1 MTSHATLPW
10 LLPRNEW
17 PAGDPGK
24 GPRHP
29 ADFYLAEYYREV
41 RDFALGLTARGVRRG
56 DKLAVIGDN
65 RPRTLATR
73 RREAI
78 ALQRKAVRSHA
89 FGQGLRWPPA
99 P

>member
-1 MTSHATLPW
+1 MPPSPREAINRPSTSGRLPNDE
-10 LLPRNEW
+10 PCDVAPPVAAQRW

-41 RDFALGLTARGVRRG
+41 RDFALGLAARGFRRG

-65 RPRTLATR
+65 RPRLYWAQLA
-73 RREAI
+73 A
-78 ALQRKAVRSHA
+78 
-89 FGQGLRWPPA
+89 
-99 P
+99 